1 MKISISFKAIL
12 SSVHKPACF
21 RKQRGSLEYLLYQFS
36 CRMVGLG
43 LLIVDC
49 DLNFRGFYRPVT
61 APTLHF
67 KLLQLSLKIKYLGT
81 LKYDFS
87 K

>member
-21 RKQRGSLEYLLYQFS
+21 RKQPGSLEYLLYQFS